1 MLQAAAASCSVCSNW
16 RENLTYLATPPF
28 PSLFLQ
34 TVEMVDI
41 ALPGDPGPLWCAY
54 VPGADAY
61 KLLYSELEAAEGF
74 YLRSKPKWV
83 KHTMADGTVR
93 QVRVYGEIRWGVW
106 WEKADEVVRR
116 RGPQHH
122 TLVVS
127 CILTDSAAV
136 NAAWLPH
143 R

>member
-1 MLQAAAASCSVCSNW
+1 
-16 RENLTYLATPPF
+16 
-28 PSLFLQ
+28 
-34 TVEMVDI
+34 MVDI

-61 KLLYSELEAAEGF
+61 KFLYSEPKAAEGF
-74 YLRSKPKWV
+74 YLLPKPKWV

-93 QVRVYGEIRWGVW
+93 QVRVYGKIRRGVW
-106 WEKADEVVRR
+106 WEKADEAVRR
-116 RGPQHH
+116 RGPQPH

-136 NAAWLPH
+136 SAAWLPH